1 MARVD
6 IEELK
11 NIDNVDKLTD
21 IFTHRLNYDYELSP
35 ISTRYWKED
44 LADYILD
51 KDIKLLAK
59 HEDFHIIYCRLENL
73 LLGVERPIVNQ
84 LLKEHPYLLIIF
96 ADKFHKNLHF
106 VNIKYDEEIKN
117 RRLFRRI
124 VIGPDERLHT
134 AAQRINM
141 LEVVDEKISP
151 LELQKRHDEAFDVEE
166 VTKEFYEKFAE
177 VFHILDQ
184 DIAEESSQIGT
195 AKQAQIILN
204 RLIFLYF
211 IQKKGWLNNNKR
223 YLYDNFLKYLKKDP
237 KGNSFYSDF
246 LFKLFQALSSQDDL
260 YKESLGEIPFLN
272 GGLFEVSP
280 FTITPKLQ
288 SRLII
293 KNSTFKKIFDELLE
307 RFNFTVR
314 EDTPLDV
321 EVAIDPEMLG
331 KIFENLVLKLEKGE
345 DLRKRTGSYYTPRV
359 IVHFM
364 CRESLKEYLTSES
377 EIEKSKIESLFSI
390 NPAEQLT
397 EEELQKLKNLISLP
411 QARLLKSIIKKAYT
425 LDPAVGSGAFL
436 VGMLHEMITIIKL
449 LDVVEFG
456 QEYIQRINYDYELK
470 RQLIETSLYGV
481 DIQEQAVRICE
492 LRLWLSLIVDYE
504 KVKDEDVPP
513 LPNLSYKIRCGD
525 SLIEEL
531 FGHNVQ
537 LDQLVQTDKGKQL
550 IDEITKDKGAYF
562 LARDIREKNRIELS
576 TLAKQCELIEL
587 LIKEKQKSLDFQP
600 SFLEETAKERQK
612 REEFEKTKKEYEG
625 VLFLASN
632 TKKKIEAML
641 RGKISIPAE
650 DIHNLKEK
658 LGISFIWKLDFAEVF
673 KEKGGFDIV
682 IQNPPYVNMVEMEKL
697 PSIYPKDEYR
707 KKFITAVG
715 GFDLYI
721 LFHEL
726 SIRLLHKEGI
736 SCIICPNKYLAAEY
750 AITLRKWLIDNTII
764 RSISDVS
771 MAKPFD
777 AAVYPVIS
785 IYKRK
790 SEDKGKEKELHSLF
804 LFRSVGKTRDEI
816 KILAP
821 EKLSCKILNLTDD
834 LNWSLILREGVKIIE
849 KIYQDTFPL
858 RSVCKILGGAT
869 VTEAYEIKKAVFDT
883 LEVKNDLKNY
893 VPFIVSGNVGRFCV
907 TWAFEKTQYIKR
919 TYFRPLLKINAKQV
933 SETRRKQILQQKI
946 IMSGMSK
953 RPKVFYDDIG
963 RAAAKSTV
971 ILLESTCDLEFL
983 CGLLNSNL
991 YAFIYNALFGSLA
1004 LSGGYLRFGPPQ
1016 IQKLPVRI
1024 PDKDFQ
1030 SQATELVMKIQEIYE
1045 HNTYPLPE
1053 QEKQKVYQFECQIDQ
1068 MVYKLYGL
1076 TEGEIRLVEESVKTL
1091 EGG

>member
-1 MARVD
+1 MQRVATD
-6 IEELK
+6 TLK
-11 NIDNVDKLTD
+11 NLSSLERLTELFCRD
-21 IFTHRLNYDYELSP
+21 LNYGYSGSVISKRTWKEQIANCVKELSL
-35 ISTRYWKED
+35 IGTQG
-44 LADYILD
+44 
-51 KDIKLLAK
+51 
-59 HEDFHIIYCRLENL
+59 DFHIIYCQIEKL
-73 LLGVERPIVNQ
+73 LLGIERPIINQ
-84 LLKEHPYLLIIF
+84 LLKEHPYLLVVF
-96 ADKFHKNLHF
+96 SDSQFTNLHF
-106 VNIKYDEEIKN
+106 VNVEYDEELKN

-151 LELQKRHDEAFDVEE
+151 LELQIKHDKAFDVEE
-166 VTKEFYEKFAE
+166 VTKEFYDKFTE
-177 VFHILDQ
+177 IFHILDK
-184 DIAEESSQIGT
+184 DIAEENPQLDTG
-195 AKQAQIILN
+195 KQTQIILN

-223 YLYDNFLKYLKKDP
+223 YLYENFLTYWKKNP
-237 KGNSFYSDF
+237 EGNSFYSDF
-246 LFKLFQALSSQDDL
+246 LFELFQALSSQDNL
-260 YKESLGEIPFLN
+260 YKDILGNVPFLN
-272 GGLFEVSP
+272 GGLFEVNP
-280 FTITPKLQ
+280 FPISPKLQ
-288 SRLII
+288 PRLVI
-293 KNSTFKKIFDELLE
+293 KNSTFKQIFDYLLE

-314 EDTPLDV
+314 EDTPLDI

-331 KIFENLVLKLEKGE
+331 KIFENLILKLEKGE
-345 DLRKRTGSYYTPRV
+345 DLRKKTGSYYTPRV

-364 CRESLKEYLTSES
+364 CQQSLKEYLGSES
-377 EIEKSKIESLFSI
+377 EIDKSKIESLFTMG
-390 NPAEQLT
+390 PADQLS
-397 EEELQKLKNLISLP
+397 EEELKKLETLISIP
-411 QARLLKSIIKKAYT
+411 QARLLKSLIKKAYI

-436 VGMLHEMITIIKL
+436 VGMLHEMFSIIKL
-449 LDVVEFG
+449 SDIREFG
-456 QEYIQRINYDYELK
+456 QEYIQRSNYNYELK
-470 RQLIETSLYGV
+470 RELIETSLCGV
-481 DIQEQAVRICE
+481 DIQDQAVRICE

-504 KVKDEDVPP
+504 KVEGEDVPP
-513 LPNLSYKIRCGD
+513 LPNLNYKIRCGD
-525 SLIEEL
+525 SLIEKL

-537 LDQLVQTDKGKQL
+537 LDQLVQTDKGRQL
-550 IDEITKDKGAYF
+550 IDEIREIKEDYF
-562 LARDIREKNRIELS
+562 LEPNIQEKFRLELRAVS
-576 TLAKQCELIEL
+576 KQCELL
-587 LIKEKQKSLDFQP
+587 KMLIKTKIDYVTEWVRIQPDFFGVNAEEKRQREEKQKQL
-600 SFLEETAKERQK
+600 T
-612 REEFEKTKKEYEG
+612 EYEFILSS
-625 VLFLASN
+625 VSN
-632 TKKKIEAML
+632 KQKKVEAML
-641 RGKISIPAE
+641 KGKIPKIGE
-650 DIHNLKEK
+650 NIHQLRQS

-682 IQNPPYVNMVEMEKL
+682 IQNPPYVNMVEMEKF

-750 AITLRKWLIDNTII
+750 AITLRKWLIDNAII

-790 SEDKGKEKELHSLF
+790 SEHKGKEEELHSLF
-804 LFRSVGKTRDEI
+804 LFRWVGKTRDEI

-834 LNWSLILREGVKIIE
+834 LNWSLILQGGVKIIE

-869 VTEAYEIKKAVFDT
+869 VTEAYEIKKAVFDSS
-883 LEVKNDLKNY
+883 EVKNDLKNY
-893 VPFIVSGNVGRFCV
+893 APFIVSGNVGRFYV

-933 SETRRKQILQQKI
+933 SETRRKQILQEKI

-953 RPKVFYDDIG
+953 RPKAFYDDVG

-971 ILLESTCDLEFL
+971 ILLESTCDLEFI
-983 CGLLNSNL
+983 CCLLNSNL
-991 YAFIYNALFGSLA
+991 YAFIYRSLFSSLA

-1016 IQKLPVRI
+1016 IQKLPVKI
-1024 PDKDFQ
+1024 PDKNLQ
-1030 SQATELVMKIQEIYE
+1030 EHISELATKIQKIYKD
-1045 HNTYPLPE
+1045 NSYPLPE
-1053 QEKQKVYQFECQIDQ
+1053 REAQKIEHLERQIDQKVYE
-1068 MVYKLYGL
+1068 LYGL
-1076 TEGEIRLVEESVKTL
+1076 TEEEIKMVEK
-1091 EGG
+1091 GIQ